1 MDFMKIL
8 KSFEEFIFEA
18 VSWLVFFP
26 LTLWRVVRHPLR
38 MARYADEELSDPL
51 REQFKDA
58 LSPPLFLLL
67 ALLIAHALEIVT
79 QAQLPEQRNRLAE
92 VVFGT
97 EQNLLMYRTI
107 TFGVWPLIGSLYLL
121 RRQRIAIDRETLRRP
136 FYVQCY
142 LAAPFA
148 LVLSTGAAFVGH
160 AGTTAPL
167 VGAAIMLV
175 ACVWYVAVQS
185 HWLRHV
191 LAVPWWRAWLAT
203 LWVLAMGIAINTA
216 VAIVLLSRA

>member
-1 MDFMKIL
+1 MAVCSAPARRRGPDMDFMKIL

-97 EQNLLMYRTI
+97 EQNL
-107 TFGVWPLIGSLYLL
+107 
-121 RRQRIAIDRETLRRP
+121 
-136 FYVQCY
+136 
-142 LAAPFA
+142 
-148 LVLSTGAAFVGH
+148 
-160 AGTTAPL
+160 
-167 VGAAIMLV
+167 
-175 ACVWYVAVQS
+175 
-185 HWLRHV
+185 
-191 LAVPWWRAWLAT
+191 
-203 LWVLAMGIAINTA
+203 
-216 VAIVLLSRA
+216 